1 MKHSFISIASGLMLL
16 LACTGFSLAPNLV
29 SVPSDPGWE
38 RGRLL
43 KEGGLSD
50 VERAER
56 EATAGHYKPAAKLFD
71 AGFEAAETIDGR
83 AYALRRV
90 AECQY
95 LNGNYFKAQKSY
107 KRLLEGYAPYLP
119 LENVLKV
126 QRELAELL
134 ASGKASAL
142 NFRNVELAIE
152 VYETILSVAPG
163 GANAPVD
170 LTTLARLQKTA
181 GNTAEA
187 VETLRELIRR
197 FPRTK
202 AEEAAHVEIARMLVD
217 QGRYGDGDGRYN
229 RGARQEMR
237 LFIADRPDSPL
248 IFDAQKI
255 LAGANETMAQ
265 RLVDMGFFYLRPR
278 SYRPNTARRYFYDAV
293 RLYPGTKAAKIAQQQ
308 LDKMEPG
315 AGTAAAEEAAK
326 KPELPPEPIRLLEQ
340 KEKVDKYLLPL
351 EDYSDYLRNSHEAR
365 KATKTVKAAPDAV
378 SE

>member
-1 MKHSFISIASGLMLL
+1 MKLPFISITGGLVIL
-16 LACTGFSLAPNLV
+16 LACAGFSMTPNLV
-29 SVPSDPGWE
+29 PVPADTGWE

-43 KEGGLSD
+43 QGGLSD

-56 EATAGHYKPAAKLFD
+56 EAAAGRYKAAYKLFD
-71 AGFEAAETIDGR
+71 AGFEAAETVEGR

-90 AECQY
+90 AECQF
-95 LNGNYFKAQKSY
+95 LNANYFKAQKSY

-119 LENVLKV
+119 LKNVLQV

-152 VYETILSVAPG
+152 VYETILAVAPG
-163 GANAPVD
+163 GADAPAD
-170 LTTLARLQKTA
+170 LTRLAQFQKST
-181 GNTAEA
+181 GNTADA
-187 VETLRELIRR
+187 VDTLRELIRR

-229 RGARQEMR
+229 RGARQEML

-248 IFDAQKI
+248 LPEARNI

-265 RLVDMGFFYLRPR
+265 RLVDMGFFYLRKY

-293 RLYPGTKAAKIAQQQ
+293 RLYPGTRAAKLAQQQ

-315 AGTAAAEEAAK
+315 AGTAAAEAAQ
-326 KPELPPEPIRLLEQ
+326 KPPPPPEPVRWLEQ

-351 EDYSDYLRNSHEAR
+351 EDYSDYLRNSHETR
-365 KATKTVKAAPDAV
+365 KAAKAAGTSDK
-378 SE
+378 